1 MLRCIGNGFYNVICA
16 VYRFA
21 EQHRFSRAVFPIY
34 VCHIRL
40 RRSAIN
46 NRIVIVNNILDSA
59 DVVYV
64 PHAVVGFTV
73 FSVTAEN
80 VFRHS

>member
-1 MLRCIGNGFYNVICA
+1 MLRRIRDSFHNVICS

-64 PHAVVGFTV
+64 PHAVVGFAV

-80 VFRHS
+80 VFCHS

>member
-21 EQHRFSRAVFPIY
+21 EQHRFSRAVFAVL
-34 VCHIRL
+34 VCYISL
-40 RRSAIN
+40 RPSAIN
-46 NRIVIVNNILDSA
+46 NRIVIVNNVLDSA
-59 DVVYV
+59 DGVYV
-64 PHAVVGFTV
+64 PHAVVGFAV